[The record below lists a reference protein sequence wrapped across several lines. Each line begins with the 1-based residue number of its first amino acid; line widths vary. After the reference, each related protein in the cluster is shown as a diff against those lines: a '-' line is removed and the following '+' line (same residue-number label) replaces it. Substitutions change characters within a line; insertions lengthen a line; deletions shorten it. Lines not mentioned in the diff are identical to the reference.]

1 MNWVAWKMLTG
12 DRAKYFGTVFGVAFG
27 VLLISQQTSIFV
39 SLMRRTAATVLNV
52 RDAQIWVF
60 DQNMQNTEEVKP
72 LSESDLNR
80 VRGVPGVDWAVRFFK
95 SQARARNL
103 ETGEFR
109 QVILI
114 GLDDTTMVGAPV
126 KILAGS
132 LADLRRPDAFM
143 VDKAGYEYLFGVGEP
158 IRLGRTIEMND
169 TRGVLV
175 GVVDVHAPFETFPI
189 VYTRYSQAVRFV
201 PPERKVMSFVLA
213 EPEPG
218 VPPREVCQ
226 RIEQATKFQAHTRNE
241 MLWFQVGYYLR
252 STGIPI
258 NFGITILLGFV
269 VGTAIAGQ
277 TFYLFTVENIKQFG
291 ALKAMGVTNL
301 GLTGMVLLQATVVG
315 LVGYGLGVGMAALF
329 FESTKGLTHLAGFY
343 MPWQVAVLAAVAVAV
358 IIVCASF
365 VSLRRVW
372 VLEPAIVFR

>member
-1 MNWVAWKMLTG
+1 MLTG

-39 SLMRRTAATVLNV
+39 SLMRRTASTVLNV

-60 DQNMQNTEEVKP
+60 DENMQNTEEVKP
-72 LSESDLNR
+72 LSESDLTR
-80 VRGVPGVDWAVRFFK
+80 VRGVPGVQWAVRFFK
-95 SQARARNL
+95 SQTRARNL
-103 ETGEFR
+103 ETGAFR

-114 GLDDTTMVGAPV
+114 GVDDTTLVGAPV
-126 KILAGS
+126 KILAGA

-158 IRLGRTIEMND
+158 IKLGRTLEMND
-169 TRGVLV
+169 SRAVLV
-175 GVVDVHAPFETFPI
+175 GVVDAHAPFETFPI
-189 VYTRYSQAVRFV
+189 VYTRYSQATRFV
-201 PPERKVMSFVLA
+201 ATERKVMSFVLA
-213 EPEPG
+213 QPDDGLNAEEACAQIHDKTG
-218 VPPREVCQ
+218 LT
-226 RIEQATKFQAHTRNE
+226 AKTRTE
-241 MLWFQVGYYLR
+241 MIWFQVGYYMR

-258 NFGITILLGFV
+258 NFGITIVLGFV

-315 LVGYGLGVGMAALF
+315 LVGYG
-329 FESTKGLTHLAGFY
+329 
-343 MPWQVAVLAAVAVAV
+343 
-358 IIVCASF
+358 
-365 VSLRRVW
+365 
-372 VLEPAIVFR
+372 